1 MEQAGASTYHS
12 ASLPGFT
19 ETASAKPGN
28 DNPCHGHGEAASH
41 RRGFV
46 WKPLHLSF
54 PDLEQFSNTIK
65 TCPNLQLDGTNWCSQ
80 TMAASRECS

>member
-19 ETASAKPGN
+19 EQLQRNQATIT
-28 DNPCHGHGEAASH
+28 PCHGHGEAASH
-41 RRGFV
+41 RGGFV

-65 TCPNLQLDGTNWCSQ
+65 TCPNLRLDGTNWCSQ

>member
-1 MEQAGASTYHS
+1 M
-12 ASLPGFT
+12 
-19 ETASAKPGN
+19 
-28 DNPCHGHGEAASH
+28 
-41 RRGFV
+41 

-65 TCPNLQLDGTNWCSQ
+65 TCPNLRLDGTNWCSQ

>member
-28 DNPCHGHGEAASH
+28 NNALPWARRSRQSQGGIRVEALA
-41 RRGFV
+41 FQ
-46 WKPLHLSF
+46 F
-54 PDLEQFSNTIK
+54 PRF
-65 TCPNLQLDGTNWCSQ
+65 GTVLKHH
-80 TMAASRECS
+80 